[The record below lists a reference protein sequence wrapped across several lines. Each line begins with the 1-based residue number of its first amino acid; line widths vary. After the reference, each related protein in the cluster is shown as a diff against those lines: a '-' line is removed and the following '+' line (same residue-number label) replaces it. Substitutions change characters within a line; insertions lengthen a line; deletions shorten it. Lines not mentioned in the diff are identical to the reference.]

1 MLLNGAYILSEKPII
16 LGAGE
21 SMLSALNQAALAAKL
36 PKRPVVLSAIMWNK
50 EPWHRLIKIL
60 FKTSFVYPNL
70 NLHWLGNTQAE
81 VARLRTIG
89 LKATHLHH
97 NLFCLNTV
105 FTIKQMEKKWDAI
118 YNASLEPY
126 KRIDLA
132 AQIPNLRLVTRSYT
146 QADRAKELG
155 CGHAEINTSWLGR
168 AELAVVLNQAWCAL
182 ALSAEEGGMVAL
194 TEYLLC
200 GLPVVTTPSKGGRD
214 VWYTDYNH
222 IVVEPKAEAV
232 RDAVNYFK
240 NNPRDPERIRRDCL
254 QTMGLFRQ
262 NYVSLVNSIAKHE
275 AVTMDSLFKDEKA
288 MLSKLVMERDFDE
301 LFKSYDGSQFQARNL
316 LGTNSLNPR

>member
-21 SMLSALNQAALAAKL
+21 SMLPALNQAALAAKL
-36 PKRPVVLSAIMWNK
+36 PERPVVLSAIMWNK
-50 EPWHRLIKIL
+50 EPWSRVIKTR
-60 FKTSFVYPNL
+60 FQTSFVYRHL
-70 NLHWLGNTQAE
+70 KVHWLGNSQRE
-81 VARLRTIG
+81 GSKLRIVGCKAR
-89 LKATHLHH
+89 HLHH
-97 NLFCLNTV
+97 NLFCLDTV
-105 FTIKQMEKKWDAI
+105 FTIKPIEKKWDAI

-126 KRIDLA
+126 KRVDLA
-132 AQIPNLRLVTRSYT
+132 AQVEKLRLVTRT
-146 QADRAKELG
+146 PKQANLVKELG
-155 CGHAEINTSWLGR
+155 CDHAEINTSWLGR
-168 AELAVVLNQAWCAL
+168 ADLAEVLNQAWCAL

-240 NNPRDPERIRRDCL
+240 SNPRDPERIRRDCL
-254 QTMGLFRQ
+254 HTMESFRQ
-262 NYVSLVNSIAKHE
+262 NYVSLVNSIAEHE

-316 LGTNSLNPR
+316 VGTNSLNPR